1 MDAVLRGTPLSRW
14 ASGRHLPGVAVASWE
29 HAGSVRAEGLHILK
43 IQGGVQPRPGP
54 ALGVLFALAS
64 ALALSFLLAK
74 SMWAASTMREV
85 ITLAVV
91 VPAVACVALVI
102 AMLGMRNLTEGSP
115 RQAWAERAKSISVTT
130 LIVYFFLVLPLA
142 VLSIA
147 GEVFQGG

>member
-1 MDAVLRGTPLSRW
+1 
-14 ASGRHLPGVAVASWE
+14 
-29 HAGSVRAEGLHILK
+29 
-43 IQGGVQPRPGP
+43 
-54 ALGVLFALAS
+54 VLFALAS
-64 ALALSFLLAK
+64 ALALSFLLAT

-102 AMLGMRNLTEGSP
+102 AALRMRNLTDGSP
-115 RQAWAERAKSISVTT
+115 RSAWAERAKSISVTT